1 MKLTTLILVL
11 IVTVAFVGSAMAS
24 PPGKT
29 VEYAGGDAGKV
40 IFNGDTHG
48 AKQGMK
54 CNDCHPKPFAMKK
67 GAYKMTKEQ
76 HGNTDGCG
84 KCHDG
89 KEHNGKVV
97 FSQSDEKDCAKCH
110 KKAEGAAPA
119 AAPAPAPEKPAE
131 APAPAPTTPVPP
143 K

>member
-1 MKLTTLILVL
+1 MRTTILALVL
-11 IVTVAFVGSAMAS
+11 IIAVAFLGSAIAS
-24 PPGKT
+24 PPGKS

-67 GAYKMTKEQ
+67 GAFKMTKEG
-76 HGNTDGCG
+76 HSKAEYCG
-84 KCHDG
+84 ICHDG
-89 KEHNGKVV
+89 KKA
-97 FSQSDEKDCAKCH
+97 FSQSTEADCGKCH
-110 KKAEGAAPA
+110 KKAEAPA
-119 AAPAPAPEKPAE
+119 AAPATPEPAA